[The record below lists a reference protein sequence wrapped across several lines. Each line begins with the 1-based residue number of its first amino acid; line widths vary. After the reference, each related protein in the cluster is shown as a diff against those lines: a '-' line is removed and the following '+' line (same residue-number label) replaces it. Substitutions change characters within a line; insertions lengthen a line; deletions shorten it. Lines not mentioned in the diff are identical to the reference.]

1 MKKNKLFKLRKEFI
15 TYNIDGY
22 IIPKND
28 EFFGEYVD
36 PSNERLKYLT
46 GFSGSAGQA
55 LVLKKKAFLF
65 VDGRYT
71 LQAQKEI
78 KKGFKVI
85 QIHKTKPLEI
95 LKKNK
100 QKLRIGFDP
109 KLYSTASLI
118 NLFKTKN
125 IKLIPIIKNL
135 IDEIWLDKPKQ
146 KFNKFFILKTQYA
159 GQDYKHKINLICNIL
174 KKRRLK
180 NLLIT
185 APENVAW
192 ILNIRGKDNFFSPIP
207 NCNAIV
213 NDKKKIT
220 LIVDNKKISKNFK
233 LQFGKIIKYVN
244 PSNITA
250 YLNNLDNK
258 QNFLIDKITCSF
270 FYKEKIEQR
279 FKYVEEIDPIF
290 FLKSK
295 KNDVEI
301 NNTIKSHISDGTAL
315 TKFIFWIKNNINKL
329 KITELS
335 ALKKLEQ
342 FRKKNS
348 NYISPSFNTISGSGP
363 NGAIVHY
370 RANNKTNRKIKI
382 KDIYLCDSGGQYHYG
397 TTDVTRTICFSKQ
410 SQKIRDIFTKVLK
423 GHIGVATYNLKKNT
437 TGKQLDIVARSALKK
452 AGLDYAHGTG
462 HGVGYFLNVHE
473 GPQAISKINNV
484 RLEEG
489 MILSNEP
496 GYYESNKFGIRIENL
511 VFIKKYKKKLR
522 FENLTLAPIEKD
534 LINFKLLNK
543 KEKKYLNEYHKKI
556 YFILSSHLN
565 KNEKNWLRSFINK

>member
-1 MKKNKLFKLRKEFI
+1 MKKNKLSILRKEFRI
-15 TYNIDGY
+15 YNIDGY

-65 VDGRYT
+65 VDGRYI

-78 KKGFKVI
+78 NKGFKVI
-85 QIHKTKPLEI
+85 QIHKIKPSEI
-95 LKKNK
+95 LRKNK

-109 KLYSTASLI
+109 KLYSAASLI

-125 IKLIPIIKNL
+125 VKLIPIIKNL
-135 IDEIWLDKPKQ
+135 IDKIWSDKPKP
-146 KFNKFFILKTQYA
+146 KFNKFFILKTKYV

-192 ILNIRGKDNFFSPIP
+192 ILNIRGKDNSFSPIP

-213 NDKKKIT
+213 NYKKKII

-233 LQFGKIIKYVN
+233 SQFGKILKYVS
-244 PSNITA
+244 PSNIVA

-270 FYKEKIEQR
+270 FYKEKIAKR
-279 FKYVEEIDPIF
+279 FKYIEEIDPIF

-295 KNDVEI
+295 KNNVEI
-301 NNTIKSHISDGTAL
+301 NNTIKSHISDGIAL
-315 TKFIFWIKNNINKL
+315 TKFIFWIKNNINRL

-335 ALKKLEQ
+335 AQKKLEQ
-342 FRKKNS
+342 FRKKNN

-410 SQKIRDIFTKVLK
+410 SQRIRNIFTKVLK

-565 KNEKNWLRSFINK
+565 KNENKWLRSFIN